1 MKNKEEKIK
10 YFIYAR
16 KSSESEDRQ
25 VQSIQDQVDE
35 LEKLAKNNDL
45 TVVNIFSESKSA
57 KAPDRPIFNE
67 MLERI
72 KNGEANG
79 ILCWKLNRLARNPID
94 GGNISWMLQEGL
106 IQYIQTYG
114 RGYSPNDNV
123 IMMSV
128 EFGMANQFIRDL
140 RVDTKRG
147 LKAKAERGWYP
158 TFATLGYKH
167 NPLKTKGNK
176 EIIKDEERFDLIRR
190 IFDVV
195 LEGKL
200 SPPQILNVATE
211 KWGLRNRKGGKISRS
226 NIYRILSDTFYY
238 GEFEYPKKS
247 GNWYQGLHE
256 AMITKEEF
264 DKIQFLLRS
273 DKSSTRPK
281 SYDFA
286 FRGSLYCG
294 ECGAMITAEHK
305 QKKQKNGIVRNYI
318 YYHCTKRKDPKCS
331 QKSIEEKK
339 LKALIEV
346 ELEKIDIPESL
357 QEWAVDMLKK
367 DNQIESVS
375 RNHILENLDKEYKE
389 VVSKMSGLISMRADK
404 EITPEEFKEE
414 KCKLAREKDRIRKDL
429 KDLDKGV
436 NDWLKKAEKY
446 FSFAENIKKRFE
458 KGGLDIK
465 KDILNSLGSNLYLED
480 QKIKVDF
487 ENTLKVIEKMA
498 TESKLINEMFEPL
511 KGVENKRA
519 LGDLYSQSPV
529 MLRRQDSNLRQI
541 DYTYPKISLRGGLY
555 HHPSEPFKL
564 GCEALPIYLKKIN
577 STP

>member
-35 LEKLAKNNDL
+35 LQKLAKNSDL
-45 TVVNIFSESKSA
+45 NVVNIFSESRSA

-94 GGNISWMLQEGL
+94 GGTISWMLQEGL
-106 IQYIQTYG
+106 VQYIQTYG

-147 LKAKAERGWYP
+147 LRAKAERGWLP
-158 TFATLGYKH
+158 CGSPIGYIH

-176 EIIKDEERFDLIRR
+176 EIIKDEKSFDLVRR
-190 IFDVV
+190 FFDVM
-195 LEGKL
+195 LEGQL
-200 SPPQILNVATE
+200 TPPQILEIANK
-211 KWGLRNRKGGKISRS
+211 KWGLKGKKGKPMARS
-226 NIYRILSDTFYY
+226 SIYRVLSNPFYY
-238 GEFEYPKKS
+238 GEFEFPRGS
-247 GNWYQGLHE
+247 GNWVIGEHE
-256 AMITKEEF
+256 PMITKEEF
-264 DKIQFLLRS
+264 DKIQFLLRN
-273 DKSSTRPK
+273 DKNSVSPK

-286 FRGSLYCG
+286 FRGPLFCG

-305 QKKQKNGIVRNYI
+305 QKKQKNGIIRNYI

-331 QKSIEEKK
+331 QGSIEEKK
-339 LKALIEV
+339 LQELIEK
-346 ELEKIDIPESL
+346 ELNKIDIPGSL
-357 QEWAVDMLKK
+357 QEWAIDILKK
-367 DNQIESVS
+367 DNRVDSIS
-375 RNHILENLDKEYKE
+375 RRHILKNLEKEYKE
-389 VVSKMSGLISMRADK
+389 VTDKISGIISMRADK

-414 KCKLAREKDRIRKDL
+414 KSKLVREKGRIKKDL
-429 KDLDKGV
+429 LDVDKEV
-436 NDWLKKAEKY
+436 DDWLKKAEEY
-446 FSFAENIKKRFE
+446 FAFAENVKERFQ
-458 KGGLDIK
+458 KGGIDVKKEVLDT
-465 KDILNSLGSNLYLED
+465 LGSNLYLKD
-480 QKIKVDF
+480 QKIKVDL

-498 TESKLINEMFEPL
+498 TESRRINEMFEPQ

-519 LGDLYSQSPV
+519 LKDLYSQSPT
-529 MLRRQDSNLRQI
+529 MLPEQESI
-541 DYTYPKISLRGGLY
+541 ISILSDNEYMGNMYNQLLFIKGMQREVLV
-555 HHPSEPFKL
+555 
-564 GCEALPIYLKKIN
+564 
-577 STP
+577 

>member
-555 HHPSEPFKL
+555 HHPSDT
-564 GCEALPIYLKKIN
+564 
-577 STP
+577 SD

>member
-1 MKNKEEKIK
+1 MEKEEKIK

-25 VQSIQDQVDE
+25 VQSIKDQVDE
-35 LEKLAKNNDL
+35 LQKLAKNNNL
-45 TVVNIFSESKSA
+45 KIVNIFSESKSA
-57 KAPDRPIFNE
+57 KAPDRPVFNE

-94 GGNISWMLQEGL
+94 GGTISWMLQEGL

-114 RGYSPNDNV
+114 KGYSPNDNV

-158 TFATLGYKH
+158 TFATLGYRH

-176 EIIKDEERFDLIRR
+176 EILKDEERFDLVRR
-190 IFDVV
+190 IFDVA

-200 SPPQILNVATE
+200 SPPRILNVATE

-256 AMITKEEF
+256 PMITKEEF
-264 DKIQFLLRS
+264 EKVQFLLRNDRNAS
-273 DKSSTRPK
+273 RPK

-286 FRGSLYCG
+286 FRGSLFCG

-305 QKKQKNGIVRNYI
+305 QKKQKNGVVRNYI

-339 LKALIEV
+339 LQGLIER
-346 ELEKIDIPESL
+346 ELNKIDIPDSL
-357 QEWAVDMLKK
+357 QEWAVSILKK
-367 DNQIESVS
+367 DNRVESIS
-375 RNHILENLDKEYKE
+375 RNHILENLGNEYKE
-389 VVSKMSGLISMRADK
+389 VVKKIDNLIDMRAGGELSKEEFENRKRGLI
-404 EITPEEFKEE
+404 EE
-414 KCKLAREKDRIRKDL
+414 KSLLNNELTMTNQRVD
-429 KDLDKGV
+429 
-436 NDWLKKAEKY
+436 DWLERAERY
-446 FSFAENIKKRFE
+446 FAFAENVKERFQ
-458 KGGLDIK
+458 KGGIEIK
-465 KDILNSLGSNLYLED
+465 KDILNTLGSNLYLKD
-480 QKIKVDF
+480 QK
-487 ENTLKVIEKMA
+487 LKIDLDKPLKIIEKMA
-498 TESKLINEMFEPL
+498 TESRRINEMFEPL
-511 KGVENKRA
+511 KGVENKRV
-519 LGDLYSQSPV
+519 LGDLYSQSPM
-529 MLRRQDSNLRQI
+529 MLRRQGSNLRQI
-541 DYTYPKISLRGGLY
+541 D
-555 HHPSEPFKL
+555 
-564 GCEALPIYLKKIN
+564 
-577 STP
+577 

>member
-529 MLRRQDSNLRQI
+529 MLRRQDSNLRQS
-541 DYTYPKISLRGGLY
+541 D
-555 HHPSEPFKL
+555 
-564 GCEALPIYLKKIN
+564 
-577 STP
+577 